1 MLNNAIHRL
10 NIFFIDS
17 AEKSILTF
25 IPRKAMY
32 PLESVIHRYPPF
44 KPLGPSM
51 CYISNAP
58 SHLQG

>member
-1 MLNNAIHRL
+1 MLNNAIHA
-10 NIFFIDS
+10 IFIDS

-51 CYISNAP
+51 RYISNAP

>member
-32 PLESVIHRYPPF
+32 PLEIVIHRYQPF
-44 KPLGPSM
+44 KPLGTSM
-51 CYISNAP
+51 CYISSAS

>member
-1 MLNNAIHRL
+1 MLNNAIHL

-25 IPRKAMY
+25 IPRKAMH

-44 KPLGPSM
+44 KPSM